1 MLHTN
6 PKISSLQFVKE
17 LPREVYSSIFKQM
30 VLDEKEAIKDND
42 HMIKSIYLD
51 KNLTINSV
59 INYWKRSTI
68 SEFIEFWDDRYPEI
82 LPFI

>member
-1 MLHTN
+1 
-6 PKISSLQFVKE
+6 
-17 LPREVYSSIFKQM
+17 M

-51 KNLTINSV
+51 KNLSINSV